1 MEVLE
6 LEKGVSGAEVE
17 AESERAQL
25 KLPLKRAK
33 KHPGRQEL
41 PAHLPRL
48 EKIIACTLE
57 QCVCGNCG
65 QENSVIGY
73 EKSEQL
79 DVNPAEYFAVVTNHT
94 NRSCN
99 AREE

>member
-73 EKSEQL
+73 EKTDQL
-79 DVNPAEYFAVVTNHT
+79 DLKPPKYFLTPPHPN
-94 NRSCN
+94 NRAST
-99 AREE
+99 